1 MLKLLKA
8 FRQDEYGVILSA
20 EIVIVGTLLV
30 LGVMT
35 GMVCLQKSVNG
46 ELGDFAKA
54 IDCLDQSYSLPGF
67 RKSGGGYGNSN
78 GCCAYTAGSAFH
90 NNGCNTACRNDIVG
104 CDAQVLQNSSCGTCG
119 IQIGS
124 CGDKCG
130 SCGGQCGAGGG
141 CSSCG
146 SAGGATFWS
155 PNRPNC
161 VSTGVPKM
169 KVTEY
174 PGTDNVPR
182 TSNAGKS
189 AIRFP
194 ELEVQP
200 FEPAYRQ
207 PMPAVEEQ
215 YVPQQHQHD
224 HSAIQPEQRVYLH
237 EQPQGT
243 QFQPQ
248 QQFENIQPHGPVP
261 SNVPGPPESTESLR
275 PIPETQPIPAAP
287 PEPKV

>member
-1 MLKLLKA
+1 MLNLLKA
-8 FRQDEYGVILSA
+8 LRQDEYGVILSA

-46 ELGDFAKA
+46 ELGDLAKA
-54 IDCLDQSYSLPGF
+54 IDCIDQTYSFSGH
-67 RKSGGGYGNSN
+67 RKAGAYGNSG
-78 GCCAYTAGSAFH
+78 GCCAFTAGSAF
-90 NNGCNTACRNDIVG
+90 NNNECNTACQNDFVG
-104 CDAQVLQNSSCGTCG
+104 CEGQYLQNGNCGTCG
-119 IQIGS
+119 SQ
-124 CGDKCG
+124 CG
-130 SCGGQCGAGGG
+130 SCGGQYGTGGTCG
-141 CSSCG
+141 SCG
-146 SAGGATFWS
+146 HLGATGYRH

-182 TSNAGKS
+182 TSNAGRS
-189 AIRFP
+189 PIRFP

-200 FEPAYRQ
+200 FGPSYRQ
-207 PMPAVEEQ
+207 PMPAVEEH
-215 YVPQQHQHD
+215 YVPEQHQHD
-224 HSAIQPEQRVYLH
+224 HSAIQPEPRVYLD

-261 SNVPGPPESTESLR
+261 SNVPGSPESNESLR
-275 PIPETQPIPAAP
+275 PIPETQPIPAVP
-287 PEPKV
+287 PQPQA